1 MEIKNYINF
10 DDKANSVRG
19 IKVVSKS
26 NDIDSIFNQ
35 FDNFYKKRGYVFR
48 GINEAAYKMLS
59 SFQRYWANNDLK
71 LSDINYTDS
80 IFSELE
86 KAKVWSDELLQ
97 KYLAKFGKNYE
108 NNNIAYFSI
117 MQHNRVRTPLLDF
130 TYNPF
135 IALFF
140 ACENS
145 DSWSYDENLN
155 DIRNFFSLYFIYFD
169 WLLNKNFTKIVTD
182 INKEE
187 FLHNNVYQLA
197 NNELIYNNLN
207 IIAQEGLFLINTSPE
222 LDLIS
227 LLKLKDTSKEQRFF
241 GCYNIHKSLAEEVR
255 GKLKKKGITKEL
267 LFPDVSKMLK

>member
-1 MEIKNYINF
+1 
-10 DDKANSVRG
+10 
-19 IKVVSKS
+19 
-26 NDIDSIFNQ
+26 
-35 FDNFYKKRGYVFR
+35 
-48 GINEAAYKMLS
+48 
-59 SFQRYWANNDLK
+59 
-71 LSDINYTDS
+71 
-80 IFSELE
+80 
-86 KAKVWSDELLQ
+86 
-97 KYLAKFGKNYE
+97 
-108 NNNIAYFSI
+108 
-117 MQHNRVRTPLLDF
+117 
-130 TYNPF
+130 
-135 IALFF
+135 LFF